1 MTDPQGWRS
10 VRRRRLRTRYD
21 DSGGLGADPFDLI
34 GEAAIV
40 QSRAREVFTPHQP
53 IQPGYMLA
61 GRVTE
66 IGRIVQVLNT
76 PGQHALLYGDR
87 GVGKSSLANVATYA
101 AHQATTLPYYV
112 KRCDHTDT
120 FESIFR
126 DPLADAG
133 VDVQRVE
140 YTAQDS
146 QTTRKELTA
155 FDAGIGRERQRSLA
169 TTYRPDGL
177 IGAADAARCL
187 AALDGFM
194 LIDELDV
201 VDDPLTRRKIAEL
214 IKLLSDAG
222 APFKLLLVGIAETAA
237 ELTDAH
243 TSVQRSLRETKLHSM
258 STGEL
263 RAIVRAGA
271 RSLGLTFEE
280 DVTTEIARLS
290 AGYPHFTH
298 LLALKCAEHAI
309 RTRQP
314 VVTIDALPLAM
325 TTAVEDAEGT
335 LRHLYAESI
344 RSSSGT
350 YREVLVAAASLD
362 VDEFTVARLRA
373 VLPGGPDPS
382 GPLRRLAG
390 DSGPT
395 ILRRLS
401 RGVYR
406 FTDPRMRSYI
416 RIIEPF

>member
-1 MTDPQGWRS
+1 M
-10 VRRRRLRTRYD
+10 
-21 DSGGLGADPFDLI
+21 ADPFDLI
-34 GEAAIV
+34 VEAAIV
-40 QSRAREVFTPHQP
+40 QSRVREVFTPHQP

-61 GRVTE
+61 GRGAE
-66 IGRIVQVLNT
+66 INRIVQVLNT

-101 AHQATTLPYYV
+101 AHQATMLPYYV

-126 DPLADAG
+126 EPLAAAG

-140 YTAQDS
+140 YTAQE
-146 QTTRKELTA
+146 TKTA
-155 FDAGIGRERQRSLA
+155 KTEAKLFDAVGVEREQQRSS
-169 TTYRPDGL
+169 TSTYRPEGL
-177 IGAADAARCL
+177 IGAADAAQHL
-187 AALDGFM
+187 AQLTGFM

-201 VDDPLTRRKIAEL
+201 VEDQATRRKIAEL
-214 IKLLSDAG
+214 IKLLSDTS

-237 ELTDAH
+237 DLTDGH
-243 TSVQRSLRETKLHSM
+243 KSVQRSLRETKLHRM
-258 STGEL
+258 SVDEL
-263 RAIVRAGA
+263 RSIVRAGA
-271 RSLGLTFEE
+271 DALRLRFED
-280 DVTTEIARLS
+280 DVTAEIARLS

-309 RTRQP
+309 RLREDVITSA
-314 VVTIDALPLAM
+314 ALPLAM

-335 LRHLYAESI
+335 LRHQYAESI
-344 RSSSGT
+344 RSASTS

-362 VDEFTVARLRA
+362 TDEFTVAQLRTAAQGRNITNALSRLSSD
-373 VLPGGPDPS
+373 GGP
-382 GPLRRLAG
+382 
-390 DSGPT
+390 T
-395 ILRRLS
+395 VLRRLS